1 MTDREYLIR
10 KVKETVLSFDAD
22 ADVILYGSRTRG
34 SAAPES
40 DWDFLVLTGSEF
52 NNDKKREI
60 RKRIHSIEIETCEVI
75 SVIIHSR
82 SYWNSPRNTVTPFYK
97 NIDLESISL

>member
-1 MTDREYLIR
+1 MTDRDYLIR
-10 KVKETVLSFDAD
+10 RVKETILSFNSD
-22 ADVILYGSRTRG
+22 ADVILYGSRARG

-40 DWDFLVLTGSEF
+40 DWDFLVLTGGDF
-52 NNDKKREI
+52 DNMMKAEI

-82 SYWNSPRNTVTPFYK
+82 SYWNSPRNTVTPFYR
-97 NIDLESISL
+97 NIVQESISV

>member
-1 MTDREYLIR
+1 MTDRDYLIR
-10 KVKETVLSFDAD
+10 RVKDTILSFDAD
-22 ADVILYGSRTRG
+22 ADVLLYGSRARG

-40 DWDFLVLTGSEF
+40 DWDFLVLTAVDF
-52 NNDKKREI
+52 DNMIKRDI

-82 SYWNSPRNTVTPFYK
+82 SYWNSPRNAVTPFYR